1 MKKFIKMSL
10 VAAVAVAGLSSTSSA
25 RTLAEVADNVD
36 VFGYVQLR
44 YDAND
49 QGTAHTSSYTHKE
62 VLGLT
67 GKIND
72 DLSYMFAGANLKAD
86 ASNDGADYT
95 GFLMVYN
102 YFTYTG
108 IKDTTISAGR
118 QGLDTPLTVVYD
130 PADATSEATGVS
142 LTSKLGPVTL
152 NLAHFSSTDFD
163 TMNTTGTATNKYYE
177 GTGSVTINGG
187 EAYTHVGLSGKV
199 GPVALDAW
207 YADMA
212 DVYDT
217 YTVGASAKLKAG
229 DVAISPYA
237 RFASADIENN
247 SADQS
252 IAQAGVTVKAGIV
265 GGSIAYGASDKEGGF
280 VTFDKDAK
288 ANIQGWNVSLLGK
301 PDSDLTKANL
311 NVDVLS
317 NLNVGINYTKL
328 DTNTA
333 TLNDVDE
340 VYAQIKYQMSSNF
353 SAALK
358 LGTIDEDTM
367 EDKDIGRVDLL
378 WLF

>member
-36 VFGYVQLR
+36 VFGYVQIR
-44 YDAND
+44 YDENS
-49 QGTAHTSSYTHKE
+49 QGTTHTGSFTHKE

-72 DLSYMFAGANLKAD
+72 DLSYMFAGANLNVDSTQGD
-86 ASNDGADYT
+86 APYNN
-95 GFLMVYN
+95 FLMVYN

-108 IKDTTISAGR
+108 IKDTSISIGR
-118 QGLDTPLTVVYD
+118 QGLDTPLTTVYD

-152 NLAHFSSTDFD
+152 NAAHYSSTDF
-163 TMNTTGTATNKYYE
+163 NAVGGRYNKPGTA
-177 GTGSVTINGG
+177 INGG
-187 EAYTHVGLSGKV
+187 EAYTHLGLAAKV

-207 YADMA
+207 FANMA
-212 DVYDT
+212 DRYDT

-229 DVAISPYA
+229 DVMVSPYA
-237 RFASADIENN
+237 RYASADIDNID
-247 SADQS
+247 ADQS

-265 GGSIAYGASDKEGGF
+265 GGSIAYGASDKQGGW
-280 VTFDKDAK
+280 VTFDKDTK
-288 ANIQGWNVSLLGK
+288 ANIQGWNVSLLGNA
-301 PDSDLTKANL
+301 DADLTKANL
-311 NVDVLS
+311 NVDVLPTV
-317 NLNVGINYTKL
+317 NVGINYTSL
-328 DTNTA
+328 DKA
-333 TLNDVDE
+333 AGSNDIDE

-358 LGTIDEDTM
+358 IGQVEEDTM
-367 EDKDIGRVDLL
+367 QDKDIGRVDLL